1 MNTPR
6 VGLQVLIFAGSLASA
21 AALGILAVL
30 SIAQPML
37 ASIPAGFM
45 AALYWISRRRVI
57 LVAAGFW
64 FCYLPYEW
72 GMKLR
77 ILCSG
82 ECNIR
87 VDLLIIYPALLL
99 VSLAAIFTFLRE
111 RLITKCS
118 SRQGPMNPLTPTR

>member
-1 MNTPR
+1 MNKPR
-6 VGLQVLIFAGSLASA
+6 VGLQVLIFAGSLTST
-21 AALGILAVL
+21 AALGVLAVL

-37 ASIPAGFM
+37 ALIPAGLL

-57 LVAAGFW
+57 LVAAGSW

-87 VDLLIIYPALLL
+87 VDLLLIYPFLLL
-99 VSLAAIFTFLRE
+99 ISMAAIFVFLRD
-111 RLITKCS
+111 RFAARVS
-118 SRQGPMNPLTPTR
+118 SA

>member
-6 VGLQVLIFAGSLASA
+6 IGRQVLIFAGSLAA
-21 AALGILAVL
+21 TAPLEILAFF
-30 SIAQPML
+30 SILYPWL
-37 ASIPAGFM
+37 ALIPAGLL
-45 AALYWISRRRVI
+45 AALYSISRQRAL
-57 LVAAGFW
+57 LVAAAFW

-87 VDLLIIYPALLL
+87 VDLLLIYPFLLL
-99 VSLAAIFTFLRE
+99 VSMVAVFMFLRN
-111 RLITKCS
+111 RLIAKAH
-118 SRQGPMNPLTPTR
+118 

>member
-1 MNTPR
+1 MSESR
-6 VGLQVLIFAGSLASA
+6 VGLQFLIFAGSLVST
-21 AALGILAVL
+21 AALGILGVL

-37 ASIPAGFM
+37 ALIPAGLL
-45 AALYWISRRRVI
+45 ATLYRISRRRVI
-57 LVAAGFW
+57 LVAAGSW

-87 VDLLIIYPALLL
+87 VDLLLIYPFLLL
-99 VSLAAIFTFLRE
+99 VSLAAIFAFLRE
-111 RLITKCS
+111 RLMAKI
-118 SRQGPMNPLTPTR
+118 

>member
-1 MNTPR
+1 
-6 VGLQVLIFAGSLASA
+6 V
-21 AALGILAVL
+21 
-30 SIAQPML
+30 
-37 ASIPAGFM
+37 
-45 AALYWISRRRVI
+45 LYWISRRRVI
-57 LVAAGFW
+57 LVAAGSW

-87 VDLLIIYPALLL
+87 VDLVLIYPVLLL

-111 RLITKCS
+111 RLVPKS
-118 SRQGPMNPLTPTR
+118 

>member
-1 MNTPR
+1 IDCRIGIRESQCMAEPR
-6 VGLQVLIFAGSLASA
+6 VGLKVLIFAGSLAASA
-21 AALGILAVL
+21 PLGILAFF
-30 SIAQPML
+30 SIGQPWL
-37 ASIPAGFM
+37 ALIPGGLL
-45 AALYWISRRRVI
+45 AALYWISRRRLI

-87 VDLLIIYPALLL
+87 VDLLLIYPFLVL
-99 VSLAAIFTFLRE
+99 VSLAAIFVFLRD
-111 RLITKCS
+111 RFVLRS
-118 SRQGPMNPLTPTR
+118 

>member
-1 MNTPR
+1 MSTYK
-6 VGLQVLIFAGSLASA
+6 VGLQFLIFAGSLTST
-21 AALGILAVL
+21 AALGILGVL
-30 SIAQPML
+30 SIGQPML
-37 ASIPAGFM
+37 ALIPAGFM
-45 AALYWISRRRVI
+45 AALYWISRRRVV
-57 LVAAGFW
+57 LVAAGSW

-87 VDLLIIYPALLL
+87 VDLLLIYPVLLL

-111 RLITKCS
+111 RLVPKI
-118 SRQGPMNPLTPTR
+118 

>member
-1 MNTPR
+1 MSMSK
-6 VGLQVLIFAGSLASA
+6 VGLQFLIFAGSLTST
-21 AALGILAVL
+21 AALGILAVF

-37 ASIPAGFM
+37 VLVPAGLLTI
-45 AALYWISRRRVI
+45 LYFLSRQRVL
-57 LVAAGFW
+57 LVAVASW

-87 VDLLIIYPALLL
+87 VDLLLIYPVLLL
-99 VSLAAIFTFLRE
+99 VSLAAIFMFLRNQ
-111 RLITKCS
+111 LLAKV
-118 SRQGPMNPLTPTR
+118 

>member
-1 MNTPR
+1 MNMPR

-21 AALGILAVL
+21 MALGILAVL

-45 AALYWISRRRVI
+45 AALYWISRRRVV
-57 LVAAGFW
+57 LVAAGSW

-111 RLITKCS
+111 RLVPKI
-118 SRQGPMNPLTPTR
+118 